1 MVDLPASILFACDR
15 NTIRSPMAEAITK
28 HLVGHRIQV
37 VSAGVQLGDMLVDGF
52 AIMAMQEIGLDIS
65 DHQPKAFEALGDMP
79 FDLIITFTP
88 QAQHQTIELTRTR
101 NCEIGTGRPR
111 IPGMQKGRVRSGC
124 RPIARCG
131 TRSLAEFERVFPP
144 PSGMPELCICPR

>member
-37 VSAGVQLGDMLVDGF
+37 VSASVQLGDMLVDGF

-65 DHQPKAFEALGDMP
+65 DHQPKAFEARGDML

-88 QAQHQTIELTRTR
+88 QAQHQAIELTRTR
-101 NCEIGTGRPR
+101 NCEIEYWPTPHPGDAKGSREERLQAYREVRDALFSR
-111 IPGMQKGRVRSGC
+111 IR
-124 RPIARCG
+124 
-131 TRSLAEFERVFPP
+131 TRFPSPERHA
-144 PSGMPELCICPR
+144 